1 MSRCQDLRDSVLM
14 TILRDLLEHDRRL
27 NGLDLSIE
35 VRGSVAHIAGSVRS
49 EEERCLVRRLA
60 SQLRGINAVWDTIQ
74 IIDQDPLR
82 IIDIG
87 CGKVKQYSSA
97 IGIDSVYPSRA
108 DLIADLERGLPIADR
123 SVDHLFAV
131 HVLEHIREL
140 VVLMNEIHRV
150 LKPAGVLH
158 VLAPHWQHPNAVADP
173 THVRLLTIDTF
184 KYFCLPHP
192 GIKPFLPLA
201 ISATADTVYADLQPV
216 KDGEPLISEDRLSWY
231 FGC

>member
-14 TILRDLLEHDRRL
+14 TILRDLFENDRRL
-27 NGLDLSIE
+27 DGLDLSIE
-35 VRGSVAHIAGSVRS
+35 VRGSVAHLAGSVRS

-60 SQLRGINAVWDTIQ
+60 GQTRGINAVWDMIQ
-74 IIDQDPLR
+74 IVDNEPLR

-87 CGKVKQYSSA
+87 CGGVKQYSPA
-97 IGIDSVYPSRA
+97 IGIDSLYPSQA
-108 DLIADLERGLPIADR
+108 DLIADLERGLPIADNR
-123 SVDHLFAV
+123 VDHLFAV

-150 LKPAGVLH
+150 LKPSGVLH

-184 KYFCLPHP
+184 KYFCLPRP
-192 GIKPFLPLA
+192 GIKPFRPLS
-201 ISATADTVYADLQPV
+201 ISATADTVYADLQAV
-216 KDGEPLISEDRLSWY
+216 KEGEPLISEDALSWH